1 MKRIHFL
8 GQLLRSDT
16 GRAFHGRALNDIQ
29 RRQIISRADYLAYER
44 RLNARRFTRRVV
56 LVCGAVLAA
65 GAILHLVL
73 R

>member
-1 MKRIHFL
+1 MRIHFL

-29 RRQIISRADYLAYER
+29 RRQVIKRADYLAYER
-44 RLNARRFTRRVV
+44 KVNARRFTRRVV
-56 LVCGAVLAA
+56 LVCGVVLAV
-65 GAILHLVL
+65 GAIVHLVM